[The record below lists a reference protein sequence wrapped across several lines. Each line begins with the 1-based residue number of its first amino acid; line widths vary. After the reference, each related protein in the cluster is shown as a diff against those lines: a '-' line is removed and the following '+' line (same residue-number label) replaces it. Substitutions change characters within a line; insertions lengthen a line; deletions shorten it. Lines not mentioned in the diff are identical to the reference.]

1 MSAGTTSCALLAGL
15 LAALAITAVEPLS
28 CAQCDSTLV
37 SCENVSATVC
47 AADAQS
53 CVAWLTSS
61 LLGDTNMLKQ
71 NMSCS
76 PSNCTGHGDTSVVF
90 TVRVSGEEFFHF
102 ANQCC
107 QGRSCNG
114 TSAVPAAA
122 DQSSNTECPA
132 CFGYNTTSCTEKTQK
147 CNKQERCVSL
157 TADVTN
163 GTQSRLLVKGCSDI
177 SSSTCGALSAGGN
190 QTVGDVLLI
199 QVNCTDAAASPTPKP
214 SSSSQGGLRAWG
226 GFWPPAGLLL
236 ALLLL

>member
-1 MSAGTTSCALLAGL
+1 MSAGTVSCALLAGL
-15 LAALAITAVEPLS
+15 LAALAVTAVEPLS
-28 CAQCDSTLV
+28 CAQCDTTMS
-37 SCENVSATVC
+37 SCKNVSATEC
-47 AADAQS
+47 PADAHS

-61 LLGDTNMLKQ
+61 ILGDTSMLKQ

-90 TVRVSGEEFFHF
+90 TVRVSGQEFFHF

-107 QGRSCNG
+107 QGRSCND
-114 TSAVPAAA
+114 TSDVPAAT

-157 TADVTN
+157 TADITN

-177 SSSTCGALSAGGN
+177 SSSTCGALSAGN
-190 QTVGDVLLI
+190 QMVADVLFI
-199 QVNCTDAAASPTPKP
+199 QVNCTEAAASPTPKP
-214 SSSSQGGLRAWG
+214 SSSSPGRLRAWG